1 MEHKSAHELRG
12 IAEVSAH
19 PPAPLGRRE
28 RLERWAHL
36 LERAGDA
43 RINLIHEL
51 EFAPRAAQ
59 RSMRA
64 NDSALSIAFND
75 PVLRAEGLNGD
86 TIADGQAFFSLTD
99 RDTHRLLCSCMH
111 GLSMRATDAAWIV
124 RSIANPIPG
133 IIARTTL
140 IAAACAVPAVM
151 VLLG

>member
-1 MEHKSAHELRG
+1 MEHRSAHELRG

-28 RLERWAHL
+28 RLQRWAHL
-36 LERAGDA
+36 LELASDA

-59 RSMRA
+59 QSMRA
-64 NDSALSIAFND
+64 DGSALSIAFND
-75 PVLRAEGLNGD
+75 PVLRAEGLSGD
-86 TIADGQAFFSLTD
+86 TIADGQAFFSITD

-111 GLSMRATDAAWIV
+111 GLSMRARDAAWIV

-133 IIARTTL
+133 IIARTAL
-140 IAAACAVPAVM
+140 IAGACAAPALM
-151 VLLG
+151 LLMG